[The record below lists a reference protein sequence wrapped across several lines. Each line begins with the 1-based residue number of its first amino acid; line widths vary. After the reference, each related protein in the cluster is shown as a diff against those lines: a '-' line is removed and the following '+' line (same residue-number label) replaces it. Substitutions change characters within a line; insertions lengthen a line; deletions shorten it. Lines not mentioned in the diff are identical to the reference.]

1 MTQWRVRYTL
11 PTVVRLGLFSSTS
24 QDSEVW
30 QCLVQK
36 KQWNLTPMEKLSAVW
51 KGTRPATDHLQS
63 MQWNIKWYRST
74 DHSCLSMSVVICW
87 RFSVRFGLGVP
98 RAERCG
104 LPWSVSPRNPKE
116 TQKGPFGPSMV
127 PSRVTSF
134 YLILFVH
141 PHDAKV
147 VHLKLAHI
155 PTGCHCILG
164 MTKKYM

>member
-1 MTQWRVRYTL
+1 M
-11 PTVVRLGLFSSTS
+11 
-24 QDSEVW
+24 
-30 QCLVQK
+30 
-36 KQWNLTPMEKLSAVW
+36 NLTPMVNVTFQGWLEFFVARFKLSIEEDLLLVPDWSWQIAIELFAMVW
-51 KGTRPATDHLQS
+51 KGTLPVTDHLQS

-104 LPWSVSPRNPKE
+104 LPWSVSPRNPEE
-116 TQKGPFGPSMV
+116 TPKGPFGPSMV
-127 PSRVTSF
+127 PSRVTSS

>member
-1 MTQWRVRYTL
+1 MENVTFQGWRLWIWVFCSFQAFHRRPTGPWLKLANRYRVVRY
-11 PTVVRLGLFSSTS
+11 GLER
-24 QDSEVW
+24 D
-30 QCLVQK
+30 
-36 KQWNLTPMEKLSAVW
+36 
-51 KGTRPATDHLQS
+51 PARDRYHLQS

-104 LPWSVSPRNPKE
+104 LPWSVPPRNPEE